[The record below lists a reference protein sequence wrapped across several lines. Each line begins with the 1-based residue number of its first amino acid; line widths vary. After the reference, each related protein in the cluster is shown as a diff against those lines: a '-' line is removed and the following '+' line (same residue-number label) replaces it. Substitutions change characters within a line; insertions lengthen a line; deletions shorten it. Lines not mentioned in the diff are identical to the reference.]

1 MSRGALTQWG
11 TRVCCVG
18 LTLGHIGVGD
28 VLRDEDTT
36 GLCPC
41 AAARRRG
48 VCGDVLVCRCTLG
61 FPFVLT
67 PLFLP
72 QWLAEGCSPA
82 GRTLIISSA
91 AMPLTPIP
99 AGWL

>member
-1 MSRGALTQWG
+1 MRIR
-11 TRVCCVG
+11 RVCARV
-18 LTLGHIGVGD
+18 LQHGD
-28 VLRDEDTT
+28 VGSVGT
-36 GLCPC
+36 
-41 AAARRRG
+41 
-48 VCGDVLVCRCTLG
+48 CRCTLG

-67 PLFLP
+67 PLFLL